1 MRDGCWVKRGW
12 TMVVFTDAR
21 RERVTS
27 QGRLHRLLG
36 HEDRNMTGYTGRYIS
51 GGDSCAT
58 ISLVATGLQLNNRR
72 PIERLT
78 QSFLPIESIQSFR
91 TDVRSHNV

>member
-1 MRDGCWVKRGW
+1 MRHGCWEKKGW

-21 RERVTS
+21 REQVTS

-51 GGDSCAT
+51 GDSCAT
-58 ISLVATGLQLNNRR
+58 ISLVATGSQLNNRR

-78 QSFLPIESIQSFR
+78 QSFLPIESIQSFQ
-91 TDVRSHNV
+91 RSYTV